1 MFSVAAVSGSCRSR
15 GFCLRGGGVREA
27 RKSSITCPASSLSL
41 SSSLSSYLAHQLPQQ
56 RVLVAAGREEVCNL
70 LVRHSFLPEHP
81 GIVVTRDTRHV
92 TRDTRHLSRWSW
104 SLGGSSSTVSAKVS
118 TTLSISWRSSG
129 SCLLQYRG
137 TVSSS

>member
-1 MFSVAAVSGSCRSR
+1 MVSVAAVSGSCRSR

-70 LVRHSFLPEHP
+70 LVSHSFLPEHP

-92 TRDTRHLSRWSW
+92 TCDT
-104 SLGGSSSTVSAKVS
+104 
-118 TTLSISWRSSG
+118 
-129 SCLLQYRG
+129 
-137 TVSSS
+137 